1 MSPGPV
7 ADGSIIPR
15 RAVHAPA
22 REIEASIRTSE
33 PMSSAVLQS
42 TTVASPERIVV
53 QIQDEQDTV
62 TQHEGSDLSPPAAHS
77 TAAARG
83 TLSPHDLDRAR
94 VWLMTLDAPW
104 SQDNEGR
111 EQRSGLGP
119 RVRMPM
125 TTEWLPAHTS
135 SEKERTGDLQRV
147 SAVESDTKLR
157 FLPSPWAPLFV
168 NAAESAAV
176 SCAGE
181 IDGDRSV
188 RSDEIAEHDS
198 GGHCG
203 DDRLTTAACMECKCL
218 VVVLCGFWYGLA
230 ACADCFS
237 CVLP

>member
-1 MSPGPV
+1 MLSTVP
-7 ADGSIIPR
+7 
-15 RAVHAPA
+15 
-22 REIEASIRTSE
+22 
-33 PMSSAVLQS
+33 QS

-53 QIQDEQDTV
+53 QIQDEQDIV
-62 TQHEGSDLSPPAAHS
+62 THHEGSDLSPPAAHS

-104 SQDNEGR
+104 SQDNESR

-198 GGHCG
+198 GGHCA
-203 DDRLTTAACMECKCL
+203 DHRLTDAACMECKCL
-218 VVVLCGFWYGLA
+218 VVVFYGLWYGLA